1 MEQIA
6 DYRWAIAAIVI
17 YAVIAQVFSALTGIR
32 KGSLKMTPGTV
43 PDQDYGNPSYRLD
56 RAYMNTIEV
65 LAYLGVVVVA
75 AILAGVSAAWV
86 NTLTLAALAFRICA
100 AFVYLRGIGKP
111 YGGIRTGFMILTSL
125 VVYALAILT
134 LVAVF

>member
-1 MEQIA
+1 MEQFA

-17 YAVIAQVFSALTGIR
+17 YAVIAQLLNALTGIR
-32 KGSLKMTPGTV
+32 KGSLELTPGTA
-43 PDQDYGNPSYRLD
+43 PDQDYSNPSYRLD
-56 RAYMNTIEV
+56 RAYMNTVEV
-65 LAYLGVVVVA
+65 LAFLGLVVVA

-86 NTLTLAALAFRICA
+86 NALTTAALAFRICA

-125 VVYALAILT
+125 VVYALAIMT